1 MVVTVP
7 FDLHRLLRAPEAAER
22 EAAWEKLIA
31 AHTRL
36 LLSVARSLGGDRDD
50 AMERYSFV
58 LEKLRERDFHRLR
71 TYNPQSGASF
81 STWLTVAA
89 RNLCLDHHRA
99 RYGRNR
105 SACEERNTALRLVRR
120 ALLETDQFAVDADT
134 VADHVSGPD
143 DDLVT
148 RNRDECLR
156 RELAKLTDR
165 EQLILSLKF
174 EDELSASRIARI
186 VGYSTPFQVYRILAS
201 LQARL
206 KAALKSQGIDDVRG

>member
-71 TYNPQSGASF
+71 TYNPQSGATF

-99 RYGRNR
+99 RYGRHR
-105 SACEERNTALRLVRR
+105 STCEERNTDLRRVRR
-120 ALLETDQFAVDADT
+120 ALLETDQFAVDVDT
-134 VADHVSGPD
+134 VADDVSGPD

-156 RELAKLTDR
+156 RAIATLSER
-165 EQLILSLKF
+165 EQLILSLRF